1 MSSHSERVARVA
13 ADIRA
18 RPADKRLTIGKAHPG
33 HTPHDLGY
41 KRDCHPVNVDGL
53 DGILAIDRATRTAS
67 VEGQVQLGALCKA
80 ALEHGLIPKVVPEFE
95 TFTVSGL
102 VNGLGIETSSHR
114 NGVFPANVTSLEVV
128 LGNGDIVECDAH
140 ERTDLLIQ
148 LPGSY
153 GTLGVVTRATLALDE
168 AKPFVRSRYW
178 QFSSRTDYVKAFGDA
193 LLHHGF
199 VEGFVLASDRYVLV
213 TSDFSDRVGA
223 LDVYEAMTHGEP
235 WYYQH
240 SDAQARASVEDL
252 VPTYQYL
259 FRHQR
264 SLLWISGII
273 ADLGFFSNT
282 RWGRAY
288 LDRQVE
294 AKVKVTG
301 FRGPMPVEL
310 VERCVIN
317 QDMGVLLARLDE
329 GIEYVQKNLDVHPLW
344 NCPAGSAAIGGPA
357 AHDAFVVPRKLRG
370 KSDPL
375 VDIGIYGEPMVRPY
389 RNFDAMRALQKFVDV
404 PSLWG
409 VCYLSPDELHEIYDF
424 EPYEIV
430 RKKYHADGAFMPLEQ
445 KIKFMRP
452 SGQKQGYIPGWRL
465 INLAYNIRQS
475 LREKL
480 SQY

>member
-1 MSSHSERVARVA
+1 MPSTHDERVARIA
-13 ADIRA
+13 AEVRA

-53 DGILAIDRATRTAS
+53 DGILSIDRAARTAD
-67 VEGQVQLGALCKA
+67 VEGQLQLGALCKA
-80 ALEHGLIPKVVPEFE
+80 TLAQGLVPKVVPEFE
-95 TFTVSGL
+95 TFTVAGL

-114 NGVFPANVTSLEVV
+114 NGVFPANATSLEVV
-128 LGNGDIVECDAH
+128 LGNGDVVTTDGQQ
-140 ERTDLLIQ
+140 RTELLVQ

-153 GTLGVVTRATLALDE
+153 GTLGVVTRATLTLDE
-168 AKPFVRSRYW
+168 AKPFVHSRYRG
-178 QFSSRTDYVKAFGDA
+178 FARRADYVRAFGDA
-193 LLHHGF
+193 LSAHGF
-199 VEGFVLASDRYVLV
+199 VEGFVLARDRYVLV
-213 TSDFSDRVGA
+213 TSDFSDRIDGLEVF
-223 LDVYEAMTHGEP
+223 EAMTYGNP

-240 SDAQARASVEDL
+240 ADAQARDNGEDL

-264 SLLWISGII
+264 SLLWVSGMV

-301 FRGPMPVEL
+301 FRGPMPLEI

-317 QDMGVLLARLDE
+317 QDMGVLLSRLDE
-329 GIEYVQKNLDVHPLW
+329 GIEYVQQNLEVYPLW
-344 NCPAGSAAIGGPA
+344 NCPAGSAAIGGQA
-357 AHDAFVVPRKLRG
+357 THDAFVVPRKLRG
-370 KSDPL
+370 RHDPL

-409 VCYLSPDELHEIYDF
+409 VCYLSPEELHEIYDF
-424 EPYEIV
+424 SAYEAV
-430 RKKYHADGAFMPLEQ
+430 QKKYHAEGAFLPLEQ

-452 SGQKQGYIPGWRL
+452 SGQKQGYIPLWRL
-465 INLAYNIRQS
+465 INLAYNIRES

-480 SQY
+480 A